1 MEADFPFFWGGAG
14 GGGGVV
20 FVVVRI
26 WIIKQIAEYIW
37 TTEKQLR
44 KWKSSNKVR
53 V

>member
-1 MEADFPFFWGGAG
+1 MEADFPFFFG
-14 GGGGVV
+14 GGGGGCGGG
-20 FVVVRI
+20 VVRI
-26 WIIKQIAEYIW
+26 WRIKQIAEYIW